1 MQKKFFILFLSVI
14 FCFAITCGRQDDCAY
29 TIEIIDGVKHVHNRA
44 PLWGDTLKVSLEFVQ
59 QIGEFDS
66 EDENYLFFQPF
77 DIAKDSVGNIYI
89 ADMGNYRIQK
99 FDSSGNYLATFGR
112 KGQGPSE
119 FSAQPY
125 YLDLNSEGEIYVTDN
140 SLTQWYILTPDGK
153 EKKRFRL
160 TEYGNQF
167 RVSRAGNIFKSYR
180 NMPVVLLYDKP
191 IEQVTTHEFLIG
203 VFDMEGNLI
212 KEFGKP
218 EDFKNDEVTRL
229 SNINYIE
236 IDQDYYS
243 YISFYYKNLIE
254 KYSPEGELLIKI
266 EYPIG
271 FDLSYKVDLE
281 ERETTTGIKY
291 KAQKTD
297 FPVVSANIGV
307 DHKKRIWIIVV
318 NKKTDK
324 NNIPVYS
331 TEFYI
336 FDNEGILLGKLP
348 VPEIDGWMRI
358 FQDRLYLIE
367 SFQNM
372 CVYEYKIVDK

>member
-1 MQKKFFILFLSVI
+1 M
-14 FCFAITCGRQDDCAY
+14 CGRQDDSAY
-29 TIEIIDGVKHVHNRA
+29 TVEIIDGVKHVHNHA

-66 EDENYLFFQPF
+66 EDENYLLFRPF
-77 DIAKDSVGNIYI
+77 DVAKDSTGNIYI
-89 ADMGNYRIQK
+89 VDSGNYRIQK

-112 KGQGPSE
+112 KGQGPGE
-119 FSAQPY
+119 FSSQPY
-125 YLDLNSEGEIYVTDN
+125 YLDLNSEGEIYVTSND
-140 SLTQWYILTPDGK
+140 LTQWYILTPDGK

-180 NMPVVLLYDKP
+180 NMPVVLLYNKP
-191 IEQVTTHEFLIG
+191 IEQVTTYKSLIG
-203 VFDMEGNLI
+203 VFDIEGNLI

-218 EDFKNDEVTRL
+218 EDFKDDRVTRL
-229 SNINYIE
+229 ANINYIE
-236 IDQDYYS
+236 IDQDDYV

-254 KYSPEGELLIKI
+254 KYSPEGELLVKI
-266 EYPIG
+266 EYPVD

-281 ERETTTGIKY
+281 ERETSSGIKY

-331 TEFYI
+331 MEFYI
-336 FDNEGILLGKLP
+336 FDSEGILLGKLP
-348 VPEIDGWMRI
+348 KPEIDGWMRI

-372 CVYEYKIVDK
+372 CVYEYKIVEK